1 MNFLFLT
8 WKDKKHPLA
17 GGAEMINEELA
28 KRLVQ
33 NGHKVI
39 FLVAGFKGSE
49 QEEFINGYTIIRLG
63 NKWTVYWR
71 AYKYYKNNL
80 QNWAD
85 LIIDEMN
92 TIPFFAKYYPRF
104 SLPQKKPVPDLV
116 AEGAGAD
123 IGVKYPFSEKNNA
136 GIISRIKSPLYRK
149 ESAEAVANILFVHQL
164 CREIWFYEMFF
175 PLNILGYLL
184 EPIYLRL
191 LNDRKVITVSESAKF
206 DLLKYGFRE
215 ENIQI
220 ISEGIE
226 LEPIVC
232 HSRPSL
238 CHSREGGNL
247 FSLKYKVPTI
257 LCFGSVRAMKRTDH
271 IIKAFEI
278 AKDKMPD
285 LKLII
290 AGDYDNKF
298 GRKVYKMAEKSRH
311 SESIEFLG
319 KASYDKKKELLQKSH
334 VLCSASVKE
343 GWGLTITEA
352 NSQGTSAVVYD
363 VDGLRDSVRHNETGI
378 VCEKNTPQ
386 NMAENIISLLEDKE
400 KYEKLRFNAWQW
412 SKEINFDKSY
422 NEFIKF
428 IKSLSA

>member
-1 MNFLFLT
+1 MKFLFLT

-17 GGAEMINEELA
+17 GGAETINEELA

-39 FLVAGFKGSE
+39 FLVAGFKGSA

-85 LIIDEMN
+85 LIIDEIN
-92 TIPFFAKYYPRF
+92 TFPFFAKYYPRL
-104 SLPQKKPVPDLV
+104 SLPQKDVIPDLV
-116 AEGAGAD
+116 AEGLGAD
-123 IGVKYPFSEKNNA
+123 IGIKFPYSEKNNTSL
-136 GIISRIKSPLYRK
+136 ISNIKYPLLRK
-149 ESAEAVANILFVHQL
+149 RGVEAVANILFVHQL

-226 LEPIVC
+226 LAPV
-232 HSRPSL
+232 R
-238 CHSREGGNL
+238 NL
-247 FSLKYKVPTI
+247 ESYQVQKYKVPTI

-290 AGDYDNKF
+290 AGDYNNKY
-298 GRKVYKMAEKSRH
+298 GRKVYNLSRQSRH
-311 SESIEFLG
+311 CASIEFLG
-319 KASYDKKKELLQKSH
+319 KVGYDKKRELLQKSH
-334 VLCSASVKE
+334 ILCSASIKE

-352 NSQGTSAVVYD
+352 NSQGTPAVVYN

-378 VCEKNTPQ
+378 VCEENTPE
-386 NMAENIISLLEDKE
+386 NIAENMIKLLKN
-400 KYEKLRFNAWQW
+400 KKNYEKLRFNAWQW
-412 SKEINFDKSY
+412 SKEITFDKSY
-422 NEFIKF
+422 RDF
-428 IKSLSA
+428 SSALNFS